1 MTDRRRQKENQK
13 RRMLSM
19 NDVVVK
25 EVEFFGTELLAV
37 KDVETGVIYAGINA
51 ILKDMGFDERQ
62 TEYRRNKWLSDKTLS
77 KGVQKFSYPSENR
90 GLQESY
96 CINIKKLP
104 LALAKL
110 EITPK
115 MEKEMPE
122 LSGKLEVYQ
131 DACADVLAAA
141 FIPDNERSF
150 EDIMIAQ
157 LQEQKKIK
165 ENVNRIDRKTDLIN
179 TDLQEFKKD
188 MPLLG
193 LECQRITRA
202 KNHKVVPLMGG
213 KKAPAYKDRG
223 LRSRVYRDMES
234 QLNREFGVDTYKAIK
249 RGQCNLALKVIQ
261 EYELPMALFEE
272 IRDVNAQCKLE
283 FKDKGG
289 I

>member
-1 MTDRRRQKENQK
+1 
-13 RRMLSM
+13 M

-25 EVEFFGTELLAV
+25 EVEFFGTELLAI
-37 KDVETGVIYAGINA
+37 KDVDSGKVYAGINA
-51 ILKDMGFDERQ
+51 ILKDMGFDDKQ
-62 TEYRRNKWLSDKTLS
+62 IEYRRDKWVSDKSLS
-77 KGVQKFSYPSENR
+77 KGTLKFS
-90 GLQESY
+90 GTLIGAKTGKDVW
-96 CINIKKLP
+96 CIDIKKLP

-122 LSGKLEVYQ
+122 LSKKLEVYQ
-131 DACADVLAAA
+131 DACVDVLAAA
-141 FIPDNERSF
+141 FLSDNERSF

-249 RGQCNLALKVIQ
+249 RGQCNLALKVIH

-272 IRDVNAQCKLE
+272 IRDVNAQCNLD

>member
-1 MTDRRRQKENQK
+1 
-13 RRMLSM
+13 M

-25 EVEFFGTELLAV
+25 EVEFFGTELLAI
-37 KDVETGVIYAGINA
+37 KDVDSGNVYAGINA
-51 ILKDMGFDERQ
+51 ILKDMGFDDKQ
-62 TEYRRNKWLSDKTLS
+62 IEYRRDKWVSDKSLS
-77 KGVQKFSYPSENR
+77 KGTLKFS
-90 GLQESY
+90 GTLIGAKTGKDVW
-96 CINIKKLP
+96 CIDIKKLP

-122 LSGKLEVYQ
+122 LSKKLEVYQ
-131 DACADVLAAA
+131 DACVDVLAAA
-141 FIPDNERSF
+141 FLSDNERSF

-249 RGQCNLALKVIQ
+249 RGQCNMALKVIQ

-272 IRDVNAQCKLE
+272 IRDVNAQGNLD
-283 FKDKGG
+283 FNDKGEDVG
-289 I
+289 E

>member
-1 MTDRRRQKENQK
+1 
-13 RRMLSM
+13 M

-62 TEYRRNKWLSDKTLS
+62 TEYRRNKWLSDKSLS

-122 LSGKLEVYQ
+122 LSKKLEVYQ

-141 FIPDNERSF
+141 FLSDNEQSF

-272 IRDVNAQCKLE
+272 IRDVNAQCNLD

>member
-1 MTDRRRQKENQK
+1 
-13 RRMLSM
+13 M

-37 KDVETGVIYAGINA
+37 KNVETGVIYAGINA

-62 TEYRRNKWLSDKTLS
+62 TEYRRNKWLSDKSLS

-122 LSGKLEVYQ
+122 LSEKLEVYQ

-141 FIPDNERSF
+141 FLPDNERSF

-193 LECQRITRA
+193 LECQKITRA
-202 KNHKVVPLMGG
+202 KNYKVVPLMGG

-272 IRDVNAQCKLE
+272 IRDVNAQRNLD
-283 FKDKGG
+283 FNDKGEDVG
-289 I
+289 E